1 MKKMNLIKKIV
12 ATATIAALSVSMFAG
27 TAVAGQ
33 FIQDEKGIW
42 YKNDDGTFPKSV
54 WQWIDADGDGQFL
67 CYGFDE
73 NGYVYSSTTTPDGY
87 TTAADGS
94 WIQNG
99 IAVARTALENLDTN
113 AIVDAAAKTAQ
124 MIAESSNKA
133 SQSAVDAINGIKTTT
148 ITEDKILKVGQ
159 ITSSHINA
167 SDLVT
172 LKHIKKTITDGAAG
186 SDVNTGEDDGPDMSK
201 TSYDTNGP
209 SAPTGAY
216 SNSVAPL
223 TNAATLAV
231 PGPDGQVDTT
241 TTEEED

>member
-12 ATATIAALSVSMFAG
+12 ATVSIAALSVSMFAG
-27 TAVAGQ
+27 TVIAGQ
-33 FIQDEKGIW
+33 FVTDEKGVW

-54 WQWIDADGDGQFL
+54 WQWIDIDGDGQFL

-73 NGYVYSSTTTPDGY
+73 NGYVYSGTTTPDGY

-94 WIQNG
+94 WIENG

-113 AIVDAAAKTAQ
+113 KIVDAATKTAQ
-124 MIAESSNKA
+124 MIAESNNKA
-133 SQSAVDAINGIKTTT
+133 SQSAVDAINGIKSTTT
-148 ITEDKILKVGQ
+148 SESKTLKVGQ
-159 ITSSHINA
+159 LSTHINA

-172 LKHIKKTITDGAAG
+172 SVYVHKTVTEGAAG
-186 SDVNTGEDDGPDMSK
+186 IGVNTDEDDGPDMKK

-209 SAPTGAY
+209 SVPAGAV

-223 TNAATLAV
+223 TDASTVLV
-231 PGPDGQVDTT
+231 PGPDGQASDGTG
-241 TTEEED
+241 ED